1 MSLDNDITCTEKDL
15 IIKELELKI
24 LNGINKINTTIF
36 EMQKNIN
43 EYEDLGF
50 EVNDLKSFTNNYPFQ
65 ISFDEFHELNC
76 WGSDGDPEYLNKQ
89 PEPTRNQNDS

>member
-1 MSLDNDITCTEKDL
+1 MSLDNDITCTEQDL

-50 EVNDLKSFTNNYPFQ
+50 EINDLKSFVNNYPFQ
-65 ISFDEFHELNC
+65 ISFDETLPITYYSSFL
-76 WGSDGDPEYLNKQ
+76 YL
-89 PEPTRNQNDS
+89 SGVVYLLWWS